1 MRFASRLDHDLFEAT
16 IALCNPTADPECWD
30 TWRHLIHQGAALDR
44 PFPIQY
50 DSPGSRDKRSVDL
63 SAIELMLICWPWQRL
78 GEGLKELGPMEDVIF
93 SSLVSIALNHGNEWY
108 HARTINDNNPIHEY
122 VVKPFALWCEQ
133 YKNSSNVG
141 VPRLGWWEVLSQR
154 WKDGFTEQLAPSIIE
169 NLIHTL
175 PTLSPKD
182 LGDLLFVVVEQH
194 NNLGGCGFGTC
205 LTILLHEPTAA
216 QEQLYARVVETIFSQ
231 DTHSRT
237 QREMPVLRNARVLA
251 DRARLTRHV
260 DENALSNHLKRKM

>member
-1 MRFASRLDHDLFEAT
+1 M
-16 IALCNPTADPECWD
+16 
-30 TWRHLIHQGAALDR
+30 
-44 PFPIQY
+44 
-50 DSPGSRDKRSVDL
+50 DL

-194 NNLGGCGFGTC
+194 NNLGGVW
-205 LTILLHEPTAA
+205 IWHVPDNIV
-216 QEQLYARVVETIFSQ
+216 AR
-231 DTHSRT
+231 THCRSRT
-237 QREMPVLRNARVLA
+237 TLRAGCGDNLFSGHPLPNPARNARVA
-251 DRARLTRHV
+251 QRAGVGRPRPSHS
-260 DENALSNHLKRKM
+260 ACG